1 MNKSLI
7 PLKPNHSLPTKLIQ
21 KPYLKKK
28 KALLSPFH
36 ITLLDFIHKMTG
48 LMTRQLS
55 SGMVQTS
62 IPRMILANKSSS
74 FGFIFLPIK

>member
-28 KALLSPFH
+28 KPYFHLFISPY
-36 ITLLDFIHKMTG
+36 
-48 LMTRQLS
+48 
-55 SGMVQTS
+55 
-62 IPRMILANKSSS
+62 
-74 FGFIFLPIK
+74 